1 MSLFQEQGTSS
12 GVRVLEDE
20 LSLQEVQAR
29 WRQARLEYRSP
40 LYHIHVLQ
48 ARLQERPRSGG

>member
-1 MSLFQEQGTSS
+1 MTVFQEQGTSR

-29 WRQARLEYRSP
+29 LRQARLEYRSP
-40 LYHIHVLQ
+40 LYHIPVLQ
-48 ARLQERPRSGG
+48 ARLQERHQSGG